1 MDSRELKYPKYMV
14 FCTIVA
20 CMGSFSQGWTIGS
33 PNIPGDATHNCS
45 TGYNHNY
52 SSLLPDCLTMDSL
65 LWGFSVS
72 SFCIGGLLASL
83 MGGSLLTRI
92 GRKKTLVIN
101 NLGWIIG
108 AVLIAL
114 AVNPAMFTIGRVFCG
129 ISCGLGALA
138 TTTYVGEISTI
149 KGRGA
154 MGSMNQLMVVIGIL
168 LSNLIGLPLASVPL
182 WRINYALVAV
192 PAIAQALLMSMCV
205 ESPRYLVSKNN
216 IQEARIVLQKL
227 RGGADVTQELQE
239 IVAGQRTDGG
249 YEAPADA
256 KDPSGELLPLQIP
269 SEKSAS
275 GEFPS
280 DYPSG
285 VGVSPQEKSQEALS
299 IFGLFRNRVV
309 RKITLIVIFL
319 HCTQQLSAINGVMY
333 YSTTIFLGSY
343 DAETS
348 MYMAIGV
355 SCLNLVFTILQVGII
370 DYVGRRVLLIVS
382 AAGACIFCVTL
393 VIGGYFGLNELLV
406 ASVYI
411 YVAFFAIGLGPIPWM
426 ITSEMSPTY
435 AASSMGGIATCFNWS
450 MNFLI
455 GLIFPT
461 LMDKMGS
468 FAFVIF
474 ACILFVATII
484 MIIFLP
490 ETKGK
495 SIEQIYGEFENKY
508 R

>member
-1 MDSRELKYPKYMV
+1 
-14 FCTIVA
+14 
-20 CMGSFSQGWTIGS
+20 
-33 PNIPGDATHNCS
+33 
-45 TGYNHNY
+45 
-52 SSLLPDCLTMDSL
+52 
-65 LWGFSVS
+65 
-72 SFCIGGLLASL
+72 
-83 MGGSLLTRI
+83 
-92 GRKKTLVIN
+92 
-101 NLGWIIG
+101 
-108 AVLIAL
+108 
-114 AVNPAMFTIGRVFCG
+114 
-129 ISCGLGALA
+129 
-138 TTTYVGEISTI
+138 
-149 KGRGA
+149 
-154 MGSMNQLMVVIGIL
+154 MVVIGIL

-182 WRINYALVAV
+182 WRVNYALVAV

-205 ESPRYLVSKNN
+205 ESPRYLVSTNN
-216 IQEARIVLQKL
+216 IAEARVALQKL
-227 RGGADVTQELQE
+227 RGGADVSQELQE
-239 IVAGQRTDGG
+239 IVAGQRTEGG
-249 YEAPADA
+249 YEAPADV

-275 GEFPS
+275 AEFPS

-309 RKITLIVIFL
+309 RKITMIVIFL

-355 SCLNLVFTILQVGII
+355 SCLNLVFTLIQVGII
-370 DYVGRRVLLIVS
+370 DYVGRRVLLITS
-382 AAGACIFCVTL
+382 AAGACVFCVTL

-435 AASSMGGIATCFNWS
+435 AASSMGGIATCFNWT
-450 MNFLI
+450 MNFII

-461 LMDKMGS
+461 LMDSMGS

-474 ACILFVATII
+474 AAILFVATII
-484 MIIFLP
+484 MMIFLP

-495 SIEQIYGEFENKY
+495 SIEQIYGEFERKY
-508 R
+508 Q